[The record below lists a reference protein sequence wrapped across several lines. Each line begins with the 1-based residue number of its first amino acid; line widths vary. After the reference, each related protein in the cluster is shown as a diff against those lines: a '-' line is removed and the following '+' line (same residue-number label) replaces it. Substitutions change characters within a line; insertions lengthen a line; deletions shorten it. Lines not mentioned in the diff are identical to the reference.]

1 MDQRGSRTRSLDQR
15 GREQFAVPQYLA
27 AMRILLA
34 FAASLFALVLLA
46 QTNEVVTLRDADSN
60 VVNGTTVIVYGSPVD
75 FTLEQSLT
83 AELSGTVART
93 VNLRRHELN
102 EVPGSKNYC
111 AWGSNMFPPML
122 SGAHPTWV
130 CYDPLLMA
138 PQGISYMSAFY
149 RPQSIADICCFQ
161 FVWYDV
167 NSPNDSSW
175 VNICFDTETFT
186 SVQEVAT
193 SASISAYPNPV
204 AGGDVT
210 FTYNAPALT
219 GSVQLVLFNAL
230 GERSLVRS
238 LTNANGL
245 ATVPTSGLVP
255 GVWFAVLEQN
265 GRMIATQRLVV
276 GR

>member
-1 MDQRGSRTRSLDQR
+1 MKLILTLTTS
-15 GREQFAVPQYLA
+15 
-27 AMRILLA
+27 LLA
-34 FAASLFALVLLA
+34 TTLLA
-46 QTNEVVTLRDADSN
+46 QSTDVVTLRDANSS
-60 VVNGTTVIVYGSPVD
+60 VVNGTTLVVYGSPVD
-75 FTLEQSLT
+75 NILEQSLT

-93 VNLRRHELN
+93 VNMRRHEMN
-102 EVPGSKNYC
+102 EVPGSKNYF
-111 AWGSNMFPPML
+111 AWGGNMVPPIL
-122 SGAHPTWV
+122 SGAQPTWV

-138 PQGISYMSAFY
+138 PQGISYMSAYY
-149 RPQSIADICCFQ
+149 RPQSTTDICCFQ

-175 VNICFDTETFT
+175 VNICFDTQTFT
-186 SVQEVAT
+186 SVQEVAA
-193 SASISAYPNPV
+193 SASIGAYPNPV
-204 AGGDVT
+204 AGVEVT
-210 FTYNAPALT
+210 FTYDAATVT

-238 LTNANGL
+238 LTNDNGR

-255 GVWFAVLEQN
+255 GVWFAALEQN